1 MPGRKT
7 GVFVATFVAAAAL
20 GGGTA
25 MAAPYENS
33 AQVAVSSNSPAAG
46 ETIAVAVSG
55 FQPGEVVDGLMDSTL
70 VFNVRTDSVG
80 DGSLLFVVPASAAC
94 GAHTLIGH
102 GQNSGAEAHASITV
116 VGDCGSGTS

>member
-25 MAAPYENS
+25 MAAPYETS
-33 AQVAVSSNSPAAG
+33 SSVAVSSNSPAAG
-46 ETIAVAVSG
+46 ETIAVSVSG
-55 FQPGEVVDGLMDSTL
+55 YQPGEAVNGMMDSTL

-80 DGSLLFVVPASAAC
+80 DGSLLFRVPGSAAC
-94 GAHTLIGH
+94 GAHTLTGIG
-102 GQNSGAEAHASITV
+102 QSSGMESHALITV
-116 VGDCGSGTS
+116 VGNCGNAS